1 MKVFLDT
8 NVLVSVL
15 NKEYPL
21 FTFSSRVLSLA
32 RGDKFTM
39 YTTPL
44 SLAISFYFSSK
55 KSGEQVAKQ
64 KLALIHQ
71 HIRIAIVDDTAVESA
86 LTNTRI
92 DDFEDGMQYYA
103 AVQSECECIVT
114 ENLQDFY
121 FSQVEVLSCEA
132 FLVKYVF

>member
-1 MKVFLDT
+1 MKVFLDA

-39 YTTPL
+39 HTTPL

-55 KSGEQVAKQ
+55 KSGEQIAKQ
-64 KLALIHQ
+64 KLHQ
-71 HIRIAIVDDTAVESA
+71 HISIAIVDDKAVESA
-86 LTNTRI
+86 LANTSI
-92 DDFEDGMQYYA
+92 HNFEDGMQYYA
-103 AVQSECECIVT
+103 AVQSGCECIVT
-114 ENLQDFY
+114 ENQQDFY
-121 FSQVEVLSCEA
+121 FSQIKVLSCEA